1 MFIEPNFSPVPGTP
15 YGNDYASLTEHYSN
29 LFGAPFDRPSATYWP
44 HTLVPAHFHLKLLD
58 ALGFSAASTAD
69 SDPFQ
74 TDILKDVSPL
84 AINLAVGGASS
95 AYWPTMVMVQMVF
108 PGRSDQELLEIAR
121 QLREEPVGRDL
132 FDGNEATQALAA
144 WGQKIAWAPQHLTR
158 QDFEQICGIGLS
170 AEHVVNLT
178 QRASVQSHFAM
189 GCSCAGADNL
199 ASANLPLRQLIGFEE
214 FADGAQ
220 PNLTA
225 LPRNRDVEYSTGFEA
240 GQTSWVPKPDLPLD
254 DDVYAPVL
262 SELGWVPNLFKAVGR
277 APEYISRHLHALNL
291 LEKPQTPELKSGHHA
306 MARLLTCRVLGS
318 AYFLPTAKH
327 LLSRI
332 TGNDGLSDSIDNWTS
347 DSEWTDED
355 RAVLAFGQKIV
366 CNAYK
371 ITQEDVNS
379 VRSTMGWSDVGF
391 ADFMNTVAVQDSLCR
406 LANALGVTPD
416 DRPIS
421 VS

>member
-15 YGNDYASLTEHYSN
+15 YGNDYATLLEFYSN
-29 LFGAPFDRPSATYWP
+29 GFGVPFERPSATYWP

-58 ALGFSAASTAD
+58 ALGFSAAPTAE
-69 SDPFQ
+69 SDPSQ

-95 AYWPTMVMVQMVF
+95 AYWPTMVMIQMVF
-108 PGRSDQELLEIAR
+108 PDRSDEELLEIAR
-121 QLREEPVGRDL
+121 QLREEPVSRDL
-132 FDGNEATQALAA
+132 FDGNGVTQAIAV
-144 WGQKIAWAPQHLTR
+144 WGQKIAWAPQHLSR
-158 QDFEQICGIGLS
+158 QDFEQICNTGLPI
-170 AEHVVNLT
+170 EHVVNLT

-189 GCSCAGADNL
+189 GCSCAGADDL
-199 ASANLPLRQLIGFEE
+199 ASAKIPLKHLIGFKE

-225 LPRNRDVEYSTGFEA
+225 LPLNKDVEHSSRFEV
-240 GQTSWVPKPDLPLD
+240 GQTSWVPKPELPPD

-262 SELGWVPNLFKAVGR
+262 SELGWVPNLFKAVSR
-277 APEYISRHLHALNL
+277 SPEYISRHLYALKL
-291 LEKPQTPELKSGHHA
+291 LEKPQTLELKSRHHA
-306 MARLLTCRVLGS
+306 MARFLTCRILDS
-318 AYFLPTAKH
+318 AYFLPTAKRY
-327 LLSRI
+327 LSRI
-332 TGNDGLSDSIDNWTS
+332 TENDGLSVSIENWTS

-355 RAVLAFGQKIV
+355 RAVLELGQKIV
-366 CNAYK
+366 CHAYK

-379 VRSTMGWSDVGF
+379 ARTTMGWSDVGF